1 MRVFKAFG
9 ASIRGT
15 YHAYA
20 RLPNQDAFLIRKNQK
35 GLLLVLCD
43 GLGSKKD
50 SQIGAKIVR
59 ERRKALNAIDIQGC
73 NLALLNKV
81 VFSIW
86 ECLLYPL
93 EVRNALSTLQ
103 LVFIG
108 KEKAFIGK
116 VGDGLLAVLG
126 KEHRLLRE
134 DKQDLTHFTTPFDRN
149 TLLTWEVLESKKI
162 DALFLCTDGLD
173 ESLIDARRLDFVK
186 DIISEFKHKK
196 RHQKSAMRS

>member
-1 MRVFKAFG
+1 M
-9 ASIRGT
+9 
-15 YHAYA
+15 
-20 RLPNQDAFLIRKNQK
+20 
-35 GLLLVLCD
+35 
-43 GLGSKKD
+43 
-50 SQIGAKIVR
+50 
-59 ERRKALNAIDIQGC
+59 
-73 NLALLNKV
+73 NKV

-134 DKQDLTHFTTPFDRN
+134 DKQDLTHFTIPFDRN
-149 TLLTWEVLESKKI
+149 TLFNLGSFGE
-162 DALFLCTDGLD
+162 
-173 ESLIDARRLDFVK
+173 
-186 DIISEFKHKK
+186 
-196 RHQKSAMRS
+196 